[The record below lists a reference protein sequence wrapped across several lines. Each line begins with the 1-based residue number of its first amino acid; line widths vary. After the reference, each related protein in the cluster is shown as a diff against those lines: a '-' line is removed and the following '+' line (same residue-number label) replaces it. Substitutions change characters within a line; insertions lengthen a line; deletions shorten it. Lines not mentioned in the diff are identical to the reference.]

1 MVWIR
6 NLFRSGSVSR
16 AEGTVCGSSILN
28 VAFYWVNSIITV
40 RGGREMCIGLPM
52 MACSYLS
59 ATSFKPEPS
68 ASSWT
73 PPRGEPGQSAFRLE
87 PETDMEPALDLT
99 TSLKPKPPIDDS
111 E

>member
-1 MVWIR
+1 MVYLW
-6 NLFRSGSVSR
+6 
-16 AEGTVCGSSILN
+16 
-28 VAFYWVNSIITV
+28 
-40 RGGREMCIGLPM
+40 M

-73 PPRGEPGQSAFRLE
+73 QPREEPGQNAFRLE
-87 PETDMEPALDLT
+87 PETDSMEPALDLT
-99 TSLKPKPPIDDS
+99 TFKPKPASDDS